1 MRDEIMAVYKE
12 DSGNWYVSKRYIDL
26 EGKKKRLFKRGFKTK
41 REALVYEQS
50 FMSKEKDDQTMLFD
64 DFVEV
69 YYEELKNRIRLS
81 TFITKQNI
89 IEKNIRPYFKDLQLS
104 DITPKIVMRWQNKLM
119 NKTYSKED
127 KKYSPETLK
136 TIHSQLSA
144 ILNHACKYYGLKM
157 WYYVKKKDS

>member
-1 MRDEIMAVYKE
+1 MKAILLSLAKSIVRISMKESMRDEIMAVYKE

-41 REALVYEQS
+41 HEALLYEQS

-81 TFITKQNI
+81 TFITKQNC
-89 IEKNIRPYFKDLQLS
+89 
-104 DITPKIVMRWQNKLM
+104 
-119 NKTYSKED
+119 
-127 KKYSPETLK
+127 
-136 TIHSQLSA
+136 
-144 ILNHACKYYGLKM
+144 IL
-157 WYYVKKKDS
+157 